1 MELKRLNQLGEWNPQ
16 LFRELKGQLT
26 TRNLFLGVTIS
37 LVCQLF
43 LLFLGSE
50 MRGDSINSL
59 YIRWESVFIILN
71 WILPFLLLTCGV
83 YLLISD
89 LGKEEHRGTL
99 NFIRLSPQSSQS
111 ILIGKMLG
119 VPAVLYLGIVLAIP
133 LHFGSALAANFS
145 LGWLLEMYLL
155 WGVGCGLLYSSAFLM
170 TLLYGGKSGIQA
182 LAWSGTLLGFMFGS
196 VYIYVIHVIFDSS
209 GWSNGL
215 GNWYWF
221 SLPVGHDPQLTV
233 LWMLITL
240 SVATYWIWQAVNRMF
255 RNPNSTVVSKSQSY
269 WLVAS
274 LQLWLLGFCVPPLNE
289 FSSDSQTFLDFQ
301 VFLGATILLVFNPVG
316 FISLSGVLSPRPQAL
331 RDWARYRHT
340 SHFTDKKLLNRSLI
354 QDLIWGEKSPGLV
367 AIAINFLLTAA
378 IWLPWIVLGLGQV
391 ESNKDFTVPMAL
403 LGLLLTLNVILIY
416 VAIAQVMLFMSKWK
430 QSVWIVGTVG
440 VLVGALLAI
449 WATMGMSPLEM
460 PFLWLLSPLPIV
472 AFTNATATTIFLGLL
487 TQLGILGLLTLQL
500 TRQFRK
506 LGESTSKRLFTQS
519 PSQPFIGLK

>member
-16 LFRELKGQLT
+16 LFRELKGQFT
-26 TRNLFLGVTIS
+26 TRNLFVGVTTS
-37 LVCQLF
+37 LVCQL
-43 LLFLGSE
+43 LLLLLRSE
-50 MRGDSINSL
+50 IGGDSTNTW
-59 YIRWESVFIILN
+59 YIQWEGVFHMLN

-83 YLLISD
+83 YLLMSD

-119 VPAVLYLGIVLAIP
+119 VPAVLYLGIILALP
-133 LHFGSALAANFS
+133 LHFVSALIANFP
-145 LGWLLEMYLL
+145 LGWLLEIYLL
-155 WGVGCGLLYSSAFLM
+155 WGVGCGLFYSSAFLM
-170 TLLYGGKSGIQA
+170 TLLYGTKSGIQA
-182 LAWSGTLLGFMFGS
+182 LAWSGSLLGFMCGS
-196 VYIYVIHVIFDSS
+196 VYLFVINVIFDSS

-221 SLPVGHDPQLTV
+221 SLPMGYEPQLII
-233 LWMLITL
+233 LWMLMTL
-240 SVATYWIWQAVNRMF
+240 SAATYWIWQAVNRIF
-255 RNPNSTVVSKSQSY
+255 RNPNSTLLSKSQSY

-274 LQLWLLGFCVPPLNE
+274 FQLWLLGFFVPPLSE
-289 FSSDSQTFLDFQ
+289 VASDSQ
-301 VFLGATILLVFNPVG
+301 VFLGGLVLFVLNPLG
-316 FISLSGVLSPRPQAL
+316 FLSLSGVLSPRPQAL

-340 SHFTDKKLLNRSLI
+340 SHFTDKSLLNRSLI
-354 QDLIWGEKSPGLV
+354 QDLIWGEKSPALV

-378 IWLPWIVLGLGQV
+378 IWLPWIVLGLRQV
-391 ESNKDFTVPMAL
+391 ESNKDLTAPMAL

-416 VAIAQVMLFMSKWK
+416 VAIAQVMLFMSRWK
-430 QSVWIVGTVG
+430 QSAWIVGTVG

-449 WATMGMSPLEM
+449 WATMGMSPLDM

-472 AFTNATATTIFLGLL
+472 AFTNASATTLFLGLL

-506 LGESTSKRLFTQS
+506 LGNSTSKELFTQS
-519 PSQPFIGLK
+519 PSLPLRGWK

>member
-83 YLLISD
+83 YLLMSD

-145 LGWLLEMYLL
+145 LGWLLEIYLL

-182 LAWSGTLLGFMFGS
+182 LAWSGSLLGFMFGS

-209 GWSNGL
+209 GWSNAL

-221 SLPVGHDPQLTV
+221 SLPLGYEPQLIF

-240 SVATYWIWQAVNRMF
+240 SVATYWIWQAANRIF

-274 LQLWLLGFCVPPLNE
+274 VQVCLLGFFVPQWSEVPSN
-289 FSSDSQTFLDFQ
+289 SQ
-301 VFLGATILLVFNPVG
+301 VFLGGLTLFAFNPVG
-316 FISLSGVLSPRPQAL
+316 FLSLSGVLSPRPQAL

-340 SHFTDKKLLNRSLI
+340 SNFTDKSLLNRSLI

-416 VAIAQVMLFMSKWK
+416 VAIAQVMVFMSRWK
-430 QSVWIVGTVG
+430 QSACIVGTVG
-440 VLVGALLAI
+440 VLVGGLLAI

-472 AFTNATATTIFLGLL
+472 ALTNATATTIFLGLL

-506 LGESTSKRLFTQS
+506 MGESTSKRLFTQS
-519 PSQPFIGLK
+519 PSLPLNGLK

>member
-26 TRNLFLGVTIS
+26 TRNLFLGITIS
-37 LVCQLF
+37 LVCQVF
-43 LLFLGSE
+43 LLLVTSE
-50 MRGDSINSL
+50 MVGDSTNSW
-59 YIRWESVFIILN
+59 YIRWENLFIILS
-71 WILPFLLLTCGV
+71 WIPPFLLLTCGV
-83 YLLISD
+83 YLLMSD

-111 ILIGKMLG
+111 ILLGKMLG
-119 VPAVLYLGIVLAIP
+119 VPAVLYLGIIIALP
-133 LHFGSALAANFS
+133 LHFSSALAVNFP

-170 TLLYGGKSGIQA
+170 TLLHGAKNGIQA
-182 LAWSGTLLGFMFGS
+182 LAWSGSFLGFMFGS
-196 VYIYVIHVIFDSS
+196 VYIYVINVIFDSS
-209 GWSNGL
+209 GSSNGL

-221 SLPVGHDPQLTV
+221 SLPVGYSPQLIF

-240 SVATYWIWQAVNRMF
+240 SVATYWIWQAANRIF

-274 LQLWLLGFCVPPLNE
+274 FQLWLLGFCVPPLNE
-289 FSSDSQTFLDFQ
+289 VASDSQS
-301 VFLGATILLVFNPVG
+301 FLGGLVLFVLNPLG
-316 FISLSGVLSPRPQAL
+316 FLCLSGVLSPRPQAL

-340 SHFTDKKLLNRSLI
+340 SDFTDKKLLNRSLI
-354 QDLIWGEKSPGLV
+354 QDLMWGEKSPALV

-378 IWLPWIVLGLGQV
+378 IWLPWILLGLGQV
-391 ESNKDFTVPMAL
+391 ESSQDFTAPGAL

-416 VAIAQVMLFMSKWK
+416 VAIAQVMVFMSRWQ
-430 QSVWIVGTVG
+430 QSAWIVGTVG
-440 VLVGALLAI
+440 VLVGGLLAI
-449 WATMGMSPLEM
+449 WATMGMSPLDM
-460 PFLWLLSPLPIV
+460 PFLWLLSPLPIL

-487 TQLGILGLLTLQL
+487 TQVSILGLLTLQL

-506 LGESTSKRLFTQS
+506 MGESTSKRLFTQS
-519 PSQPFIGLK
+519 ASLPSRGLK